1 MRREFTKATKVL
13 VIKRATKDGV
23 VYCELCGLPAK
34 KIEIDHVIPDALHTE
49 DKKSNDV
56 SNARLLCQ
64 PCHKTKTKNDVAEI
78 ARAKRREA
86 KHIGVRNRP
95 TLKSRG
101 FQKVEKE
108 NKSLPLPPRRSIY
121 EDVS

>member
-34 KIEIDHVIPDALHTE
+34 KIEIDHVIPDALHAE
-49 DKKSNDV
+49 DKKSNDI

-64 PCHKTKTKNDVAEI
+64 SCHKAKTKVDVAEI

-86 KHIGVRNRP
+86 KYLGVRDRP

-101 FQKVEKE
+101 FQKVEKPT
-108 NKSLPLPPRRSIY
+108 KSVQLPPRRSMY